1 MKKINFKYNWLPVL
15 FIGLVACDVNN
26 DLDPIKDNTPEV
38 PEVALTSG
46 TADFSKYVSLGASFT
61 AGFTDGAL
69 FKEGQKN
76 SFPNI
81 LASKFAMDK
90 GGDFSQPLMNDN
102 IGGMVNGTTVALD
115 PRFYFNGSAPV
126 RLTAVPTTKI
136 GFPADNAPSFNNYG
150 IPGAKSF
157 HFVAPGYGSAAGLAT
172 VPATANPYFVRMM
185 PTQSTLLAEAASKA
199 PTFFTLSEVGGNDVL
214 DYAVAGGASGAITP
228 KATFDAAFGAIIN
241 TLTAQGAKG
250 VVANIPYITTLPHFT
265 AVPYNPVPMSAASAT
280 ASNQGFAL
288 YNAGIVQAFTYLV
301 ANTPMT
307 QDMADIEIAKRTIS
321 FSEGNNAV
329 VIVDKNLT
337 DLTAINPALKSY
349 RQTTSEDL
357 LVLPSSSFI
366 GTTVGGNPLLVNG
379 VSVPLEDKWV
389 LTKKEVDAI
398 KDATD
403 DYNTTIKAM
412 ADSKGLAFVDFN
424 VILQNAAT
432 AGLQF
437 DEYTLNTSLIFGGL
451 VSLDGIHLTARGYAL
466 MANKMLEAID
476 DKYGSNF
483 KKATKGLAKAADY
496 PTNYSPALPN

>member
-1 MKKINFKYNWLPVL
+1 
-15 FIGLVACDVNN
+15 
-26 DLDPIKDNTPEV
+26 
-38 PEVALTSG
+38 
-46 TADFSKYVSLGASFT
+46 
-61 AGFTDGAL
+61 
-69 FKEGQKN
+69 
-76 SFPNI
+76 
-81 LASKFAMDK
+81 MDK
-90 GGDFSQPLMNDN
+90 GGDFSQPLMKDN
-102 IGGMVNGTTVALD
+102 IGGMVSGTNVALD

-126 RLTAVPTTKI
+126 RLTAIPTTKI

-157 HFVAPGYGSAAGLAT
+157 HFVAPGYGSAAGLGT

-250 VVANIPYITTLPHFT
+250 VVANLPYITTLPHFT
-265 AVPYNPVPMSAASAT
+265 AVPYNPVPMSAALAT
-280 ASNQGFAL
+280 ASNQGFAP
-288 YNAGIVQAFTYLV
+288 YNAGIVQAFAYLV

-337 DLTAINPALKSY
+337 DLTAINPELKSY

-389 LTKKEVDAI
+389 LTKTEVDAI

-424 VILQNAAT
+424 VILQNAST
-432 AGLQF
+432 TGLQF

-483 KKATKGLAKAADY
+483 KEATKGLAKAADY
-496 PTNYSPALPN
+496 PTNYSPALLN